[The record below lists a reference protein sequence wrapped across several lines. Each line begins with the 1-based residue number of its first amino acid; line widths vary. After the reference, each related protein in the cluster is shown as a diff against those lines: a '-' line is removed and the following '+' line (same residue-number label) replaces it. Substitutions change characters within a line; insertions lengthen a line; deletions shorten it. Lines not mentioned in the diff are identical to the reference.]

1 MFKEEVKQDVKALG
15 GLPVFLLS
23 AFTFYL
29 SGNAKVALVLLAG
42 LVIGYVI
49 ASSLRLLFWR
59 KRPDKEKYHN
69 VLSKIDAGS
78 FPSMHSMRAAML
90 VTVLMMQF
98 QRPVA
103 YVVFG
108 LAGLSV
114 LWMRVYQ
121 KRHFTGDVIAGA
133 VLGVV
138 IIIGIA
144 FALLVFF

>member
-15 GLPVFLLS
+15 GLPIFLLS
-23 AFTFYL
+23 AFVFYL

-59 KRPDKEKYHN
+59 KRPDNEKYHN
-69 VLSKIDAGS
+69 LLSKIDSGS

-103 YVVFG
+103 YAVFG

-121 KRHFTGDVIAGA
+121 KRHFTSDVITGA
-133 VLGVV
+133 VLGVA
-138 IIIGIA
+138 IIFGIA
-144 FALLVFF
+144 FFLLLM